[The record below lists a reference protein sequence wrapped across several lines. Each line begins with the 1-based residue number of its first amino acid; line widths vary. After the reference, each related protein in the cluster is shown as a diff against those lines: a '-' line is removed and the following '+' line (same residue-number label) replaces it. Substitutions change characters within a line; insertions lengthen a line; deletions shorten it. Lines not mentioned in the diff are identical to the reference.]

1 MKTDI
6 LSDIG
11 LSNAEIKVYLS
22 LLELGLSSAGPI
34 IEKSGLQS
42 SVVHMTLKRL
52 LSKGFISS
60 IKIGKKNNYQATNP
74 THISDYILQKKQ
86 DFELLLP
93 ELLAKQ
99 QFVREKSDVLVFTG
113 NRGMKELFM
122 QLLERN
128 TQKYYVLGASKKSMV
143 LGETWWLNYDCIRS
157 KKVKEI
163 KLIFNRS
170 LQEWN
175 KNANLQIRYLQSGF
189 EPLTEIVITDAA
201 IGIIIWSEKPTGLL
215 LENHLVADSY
225 KRYFHMLWKQSK
237 S

>member
-11 LSNAEIKVYLS
+11 LSNAEIKIYLS

-34 IEKSGLQS
+34 IEKSGLPS
-42 SVVHMTLKRL
+42 SVVHITLKKL

-74 THISDYILQKKQ
+74 THISDYILQKKL

-99 QFVREKSDVLVFTG
+99 QSVGEKSDVLVYTG
-113 NRGMKELFM
+113 TRGIKELFM
-122 QLLERN
+122 QLLEMN
-128 TQKYYVLGASKKSMV
+128 TKKYYVLGASNKSLI

-157 KKVKEI
+157 KK
-163 KLIFNRS
+163 L
-170 LQEWN
+170 
-175 KNANLQIRYLQSGF
+175 
-189 EPLTEIVITDAA
+189 
-201 IGIIIWSEKPTGLL
+201 EK
-215 LENHLVADSY
+215 
-225 KRYFHMLWKQSK
+225 
-237 S
+237 